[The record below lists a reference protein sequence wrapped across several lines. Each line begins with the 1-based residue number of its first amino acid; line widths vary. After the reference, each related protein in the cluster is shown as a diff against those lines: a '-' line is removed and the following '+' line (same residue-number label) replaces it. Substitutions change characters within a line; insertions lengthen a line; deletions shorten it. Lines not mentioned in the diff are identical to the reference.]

1 MYTPVWSCKLKGK
14 NVPRGF
20 SIGTTIRGHKL
31 TDMSK
36 IETNEPVP
44 SKKVAKIATKNRQNR
59 PVAEFRQDSKPKVVG
74 DLILYGKLVLQASID
89 LTSPK

>member
-20 SIGTTIRGHKL
+20 SIGTTIRGHEL

-44 SKKVAKIATKNRQNR
+44 SEKVAKIATKNRQNR
-59 PVAEFRQDSKPKVVG
+59 PMAEFCQTSSPKVVRHQ
-74 DLILYGKLVLQASID
+74 ILCGKLVSQASFE
-89 LTSPK
+89 

>member
-1 MYTPVWSCKLKGK
+1 MKGK

-20 SIGTTIRGHKL
+20 LIGTTIRGHKL

-44 SKKVAKIATKNRQNR
+44 SEKVAKIATKNRQNR
-59 PVAEFRQDSKPKVVG
+59 LMAEFRQDS
-74 DLILYGKLVLQASID
+74 
-89 LTSPK
+89 

>member
-1 MYTPVWSCKLKGK
+1 MKGK

-20 SIGTTIRGHKL
+20 SIGTTIRGHEL

-44 SKKVAKIATKNRQNR
+44 SEKVAKIATKNRQNH
-59 PVAEFRQDSKPKVVG
+59 PISEFRQDS
-74 DLILYGKLVLQASID
+74 
-89 LTSPK
+89 